1 MKKRVADL
9 LESQWTAEK
18 MITDPAELA
27 KFVKY
32 EVEPERSVATI
43 TFTRPETLNAVP
55 VAALEL
61 VGDFVREAEV
71 DDRVK
76 VIVFKGEGAC
86 FGTGADGAELGYYI
100 GYRDGDSPAGK
111 RKPAQRQRMLPDRN
125 LLFDAFQNVIANSL
139 KATICQVHGYCYG
152 GHMQIALVADIVIA
166 SPDAT
171 FTHPAFRY
179 LGCAPQDMY
188 QWIENLGVKKMKEI
202 MLTMR
207 PLTADEGERAGLVT
221 KVVPRDELDQWV
233 ADYAQAISMM
243 PLDGLMMGKSM
254 MQMMMN
260 ARGKAVGETIG
271 WVGHGWAT
279 NLALREGEYNFVKER
294 RDKGLSKALR
304 DRDEAVAPFFRL
316 GRTRNAESGGK
327 PTTTAAKSSTRTSAK
342 PAAMTAARKTGPRA

>member
-9 LESQWTAEK
+9 LEKQWTAERMK
-18 MITDPAELA
+18 TDPAELA
-27 KFVKY
+27 KYVRY
-32 EVEPERSVATI
+32 EVNEELSTATI

-61 VGDFVREAEV
+61 VGDHVREAEM

-76 VIVFKGEGAC
+76 VIVFKGEGSC
-86 FGTGADGAELGYYI
+86 FGTGADGDELGFYI
-100 GYRDGDSPAGK
+100 GYRDGSSKDAKK
-111 RKPAQRQRMLPDRN
+111 RPAQRQRMLPDRN
-125 LLFDAFQNVIANSL
+125 LLFDAFQNVIANCL

-207 PLTADEGERAGLVT
+207 PLTAEEGERAGLVT
-221 KVVPRDELDQWV
+221 KVVPREELDQWV
-233 ADYAQAISMM
+233 ADYAQAICMM

-254 MQMMMN
+254 MQMIMS
-260 ARGKAVGETIG
+260 ARGKSVGECIG

-279 NLALREGEYNFVKER
+279 NLALGECDYNFIKER
-294 RDKGLSKALR
+294 RDKGLRQALK
-304 DRDEAVAPFFRL
+304 DRDAAVAPFFRL
-316 GRTRNAESGGK
+316 GGTRG
-327 PTTTAAKSSTRTSAK
+327 KSSK
-342 PAAMTAARKTGPRA
+342 K